1 MSNTR
6 PNIVY
11 ILADDMGYGDVGC
24 YNPQSKIPTP
34 YMDRWLACE
43 GMRFTDAHS
52 PSAVCTPTRYGILTG
67 RYCWRTEL
75 KAHVLF
81 NYELP
86 LIEPERMTVA
96 SLLKKC
102 GYHTGCFGKWHLGLG
117 WDVKDGEV
125 FDFDRPLPWPGGAP
139 DPVEE
144 DKIDFSKPIAG
155 GPIELGFDRFYGTSG
170 CSTAQPPYCFID
182 QDQTVGIP
190 SVQKPVEM
198 AGGRRGLMVP
208 DWDHKEADPA
218 FTEKAVAYIEER
230 AKDEDTPF
238 FLYLAASAPHEPCTV
253 ECVPEFLRG
262 ASEAGPRGDMVALVD
277 WMVGQV
283 MDALDRCG
291 LADDTLVIVTSDN
304 GALPG
309 CNGRT
314 YGHKSCGDWRGFKGF
329 IWEGGHREP
338 FIARWPGVVA
348 PNSVCDALVGL
359 QDFMATVADIVGET
373 LPEDA
378 GEDSASFLPAL
389 MGETEPVRDDLIH
402 HSCMGVFS
410 IRRGDWKLIVDC
422 DNSGDMGRGI
432 DGCAGT
438 GPVPGSR
445 GQLYHMGDDPFESY
459 NKFNQEPGIVRE
471 FREMVERYI
480 ADGRSV

>member
-1 MSNTR
+1 
-6 PNIVY
+6 
-11 ILADDMGYGDVGC
+11 
-24 YNPQSKIPTP
+24 
-34 YMDRWLACE
+34 
-43 GMRFTDAHS
+43 
-52 PSAVCTPTRYGILTG
+52 
-67 RYCWRTEL
+67 
-75 KAHVLF
+75 
-81 NYELP
+81 
-86 LIEPERMTVA
+86 
-96 SLLKKC
+96 
-102 GYHTGCFGKWHLGLG
+102 
-117 WDVKDGEV
+117 
-125 FDFDRPLPWPGGAP
+125 
-139 DPVEE
+139 
-144 DKIDFSKPIAG
+144 
-155 GPIELGFDRFYGTSG
+155 
-170 CSTAQPPYCFID
+170 
-182 QDQTVGIP
+182 
-190 SVQKPVEM
+190 
-198 AGGRRGLMVP
+198 MVP
-208 DWDHKEADPA
+208 DWDHKEADPT

-230 AKDEDTPF
+230 AQDEDTPF

-253 ECVPEFLRG
+253 ACVPEFLRG
-262 ASEAGPRGDMVALVD
+262 ASEAGPRGDMVALFD

-359 QDFMATVADIVGET
+359 QDFMATVADIVGE
-373 LPEDA
+373 ENA

-389 MGETEPVRDDLIH
+389 KDENELVRNDLIH

-422 DNSGDMGRGI
+422 DNSGDSGRGV

-445 GQLYHMGDDPFESY
+445 GQLYHMRDDPFESY
-459 NKFNQEPGIVRE
+459 NLFNREPGVVRE

>member
-34 YMDRWLACE
+34 YMDRLARE

-52 PSAVCTPTRYGILTG
+52 PSAVCTPTRYGVLTG

-75 KAHVLF
+75 KSHVLF

-96 SLLKKC
+96 SLLKRC

-117 WDVKDGEV
+117 WGVKDGEV
-125 FDFDRPLPWPGGAP
+125 FDFDLPLPWPGGSP

-155 GPIELGFDRFYGTSG
+155 GPVELGFDRFYGTSG

-208 DWDHKEADPA
+208 DWDHKEADPI

-253 ECVPEFLRG
+253 ACVPEFLRG
-262 ASEAGPRGDMVALVD
+262 ASEAGPRGDMVALFD

-291 LADDTLVIVTSDN
+291 LADDTLVLVTSDN

-359 QDFMATVADIVGET
+359 QDFMATVADIVGES

-389 MGETEPVRDDLIH
+389 MGENELVRNDLIH

-422 DNSGDMGRGI
+422 DNSGDMGRGV

-438 GPVPGSR
+438 GPVPGAR

-459 NKFNQEPGIVRE
+459 NQFGREPGIVRE